1 MENNNR
7 NGRMSVISYSGPSGA
22 LFSGFSGSL
31 SPVYS
36 AEFGGG
42 GFVGTDGDVGGLFER
57 VVGLTKISGEREAV
71 ILDGTNGNEFESAVR
86 SAFGDLHETDA
97 VQRRILGNQ
106 QEVAR
111 SARVYGSTNGFRRR
125 ACR

>member
-1 MENNNR
+1 M
-7 NGRMSVISYSGPSGA
+7 GRAGHCSQDF
-22 LFSGFSGSL
+22 LGSL
-31 SPVYS
+31 SLVYS

-57 VVGLTKISGEREAV
+57 VVVLQQNGGLTKISGEREAV
-71 ILDGTNGNEFESAVR
+71 ILAGTNGNEFESAVR
-86 SAFGDLHETDA
+86 SAFGDLHETDP

-111 SARVYGSTNGFRRR
+111 SARVYGSTNGSRRR